1 MENLAVIFKA
11 LSNINRLVI
20 FHELLHREGLHL
32 GLGGETCCGQHAKG
46 NCCIGELGK
55 KVQLAPSTIS
65 HHIKELKNAG
75 LIDISREGNFLYCSV
90 NTGNWGK
97 VLSFFRHCDL
107 AQVNS
112 HQHEKEEDH
121 KA

>member
-1 MENLAVIFKA
+1 MEISMENLAIIFKA
-11 LSNINRLVI
+11 LSNKNRLII

-32 GLGGETCCGQHAKG
+32 GLGSESCCGQHNKG

-90 NTGNWGK
+90 NFANWSK
-97 VLSFFRHCDL
+97 VLSFFSSCQPGQGD
-107 AQVNS
+107 S
-112 HQHEKEEDH
+112 HQHK
-121 KA
+121 